1 MEFGA
6 GRSASWYTGVGIGLL
21 PHPWLADSVAFLWRE
36 GGQSP
41 PKIIN
46 RVCSYL
52 MVLLSGNW
60 RNSKAGRGFAVR
72 QGSLVLHSVNKG
84 PGVVVAHW
92 TFCRKEWTLKV
103 TELTGQ
109 GVIITQTGLIC
120 LALGIVEWL
129 EVRNK
134 PYITYSW
141 GLWIAHQQYQH
152 YQHGSLSEMQM
163 KEHCTANQNSNG
175 QDLKIS

>member
-1 MEFGA
+1 MEG
-6 GRSASWYTGVGIGLL
+6 
-21 PHPWLADSVAFLWRE
+21 

-52 MVLLSGNW
+52 MALLSGNW
-60 RNSKAGRGFAVR
+60 RNSKAGQGFAVR

-84 PGVVVAHW
+84 PGVVMAHW

-103 TELTGQ
+103 TDLTGQ

-120 LALGIVEWL
+120 AWEGVLAPKEAEGFFTLPCFGYCGVVRSAEQALYHLQLGGC
-129 EVRNK
+129 
-134 PYITYSW
+134 
-141 GLWIAHQQYQH
+141 GLPISGIST
-152 YQHGSLSEMQM
+152 GSLSEMQM
-163 KEHCTANQNSNG
+163 KDHCIANQNSNG
-175 QDLKIS
+175 RGLQMS